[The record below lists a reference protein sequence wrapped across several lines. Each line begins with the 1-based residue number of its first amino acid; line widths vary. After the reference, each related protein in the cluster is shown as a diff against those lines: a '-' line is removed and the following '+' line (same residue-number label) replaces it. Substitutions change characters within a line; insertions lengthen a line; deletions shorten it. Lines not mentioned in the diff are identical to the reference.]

1 MSGAAK
7 GPLVR
12 FGDIVFRWRNLLFPV
27 IVLGLVLA
35 VPPAATL
42 GGSAVLDG
50 WRDGVAMAVVVLG
63 LAIRFYTIG
72 WAYIQRGGRNKRV
85 YADDLVTSGCFA
97 LCRNPLYVGNVV
109 LYAGVFL
116 LHGAPLVIAAG
127 IAAFVVA
134 YVAIV
139 AAEEHFLR
147 ERFGAAY
154 AEYCADVPRW
164 WPRLGRL
171 REATAGMRFSLRR
184 SVTKDYTTIVNAAL
198 AVIAVE
204 VLERVHHAPP
214 AEVAQSLRWAAV
226 GVVVLLVA
234 GVAAK
239 VYKKRTAPGK
249 PGNAQA

>member
-7 GPLVR
+7 SPLVR
-12 FGDIVFRWRNLLFPV
+12 LGDILFRWRNYLFPAL
-27 IVLGLVLA
+27 VLGLVLA
-35 VPPAATL
+35 VPPAGTL
-42 GGSAVLDG
+42 AGSAVLDG
-50 WRDGVAMAVVVLG
+50 WRDGAAMAVVALG

-85 YADDLVTSGCFA
+85 HADDLVTSGCFA

-116 LHGAPLVIAAG
+116 LHGAPVVVAAG
-127 IAAFVVA
+127 IAAFVGA
-134 YVAIV
+134 YIAIV

-147 ERFGAAY
+147 AKFGPAY
-154 AEYCADVPRW
+154 DAYCAAVPRW
-164 WPRLGRL
+164 WPRLGRIGA
-171 REATAGMRFSLRR
+171 ATVGMRFSLHR

-214 AEVAQSLRWAAV
+214 AEVAQALRVAAV
-226 GVVVLLVA
+226 AVVVLVAA
-234 GVAAK
+234 GVAARI
-239 VYKKRTAPGK
+239 YKKRTAAGRA
-249 PGNAQA
+249 GA